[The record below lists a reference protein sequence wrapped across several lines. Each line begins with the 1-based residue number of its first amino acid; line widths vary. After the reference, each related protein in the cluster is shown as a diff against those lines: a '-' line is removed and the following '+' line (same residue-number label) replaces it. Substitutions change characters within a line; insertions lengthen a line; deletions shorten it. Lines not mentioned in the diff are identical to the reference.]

1 MLAASAA
8 FREFR
13 SFFHRELCTLL
24 NLKKVVAMTISVA
37 VCFAAAYGMLAAE
50 QVHAGGQ
57 LLGST
62 AWDVYYAALN
72 NKGASVIVM
81 PAVCL
86 YICGDIV
93 AKDRAEG
100 LDAVLLVRSQFHSM
114 YYLAK
119 IITVFIAC
127 FGVVFVHCALLTAI
141 DVVISH
147 TTLRAS
153 AVPGWLAYS
162 GGVEWFAQTPAVGI
176 AAIPSSWNYG
186 ILLAVLV
193 LAEAVKLAL
202 ISLFFIAVCRDTT
215 LASMPF
221 IVGVSTLLVLDSLPI
236 LNAQLRFLFEGESA
250 ADSGVALTGFVADR
264 LYLGSY
270 ALGASFGQSSVG
282 SSALLESLLLANEG
296 LPLDAAQ
303 LEMAATGRRVNSYAG
318 YVLLLCLMACFIAAR
333 MSRIRPY
340 VATSK
345 RSKGPRLLGVPGVSN
360 GGD

>member
-37 VCFAAAYGMLAAE
+37 VCFAIAYGMLTAE

-72 NKGASVIVM
+72 NKGVSAIVM

-100 LDAVLLVRSQFHSM
+100 LDAVLLVRSQFHPM

-127 FGVVFVHCALLTAI
+127 FAVVFAHCALLTAI
-141 DVVISH
+141 DVVISN
-147 TTLRAS
+147 TTLHAS
-153 AVPGWLAYS
+153 VVPGWLAYS
-162 GGVEWFAQTPAVGI
+162 GGVEWCAQTPAIGI
-176 AAIPSSWNYG
+176 TAIPSNWDYG
-186 ILLAVLV
+186 ILLAALV
-193 LAEAVKLAL
+193 LAETVKLAL
-202 ISLFFIAVCRDTT
+202 ITLFFIAACRDTT
-215 LASMPF
+215 LGSMPF
-221 IVGVSTLLVLDSLPI
+221 VVGVSTLLVLDSLPI

-250 ADSGVALTGFVADR
+250 ADSGVSLTGFVVDR

-303 LEMAATGRRVNSYAG
+303 LEMAAMGWRVNSYAE

-333 MSRIRPY
+333 MLRIRPH
-340 VATSK
+340 VATLK
-345 RSKGPRLLGVPGVSN
+345 RSKGPRLFGVSGVSN